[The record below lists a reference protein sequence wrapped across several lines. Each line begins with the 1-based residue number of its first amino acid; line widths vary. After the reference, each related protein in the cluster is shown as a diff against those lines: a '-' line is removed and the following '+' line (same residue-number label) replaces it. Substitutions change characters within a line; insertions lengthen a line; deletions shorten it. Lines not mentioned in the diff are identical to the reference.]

1 MKARVLNKTIKEL
14 NNSYYGLR
22 TKKIYNLI
30 DHLKLKKKD
39 TLLGRQIE
47 RDKDHII
54 LKKS

>member
-30 DHLKLKKKD
+30 DHLKLKKKGYSLEAAKLRE
-39 TLLGRQIE
+39 T
-47 RDKDHII
+47 KII
-54 LKKS
+54 